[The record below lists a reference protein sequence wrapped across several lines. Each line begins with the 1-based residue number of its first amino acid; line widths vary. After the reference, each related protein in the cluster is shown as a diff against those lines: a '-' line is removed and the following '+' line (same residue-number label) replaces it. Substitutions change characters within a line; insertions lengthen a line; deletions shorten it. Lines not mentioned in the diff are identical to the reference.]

1 MNRYRAPGEFG
12 RPVVAGRSSAC
23 RVSVFLVMTLVL
35 FQAVPAFAQG
45 PGVEKS
51 IVGSAAEDF
60 TLPDV
65 EGHQVRLSDFRG
77 KTVLLAFWAT
87 WCLPCKEELPALQKI
102 GEQYRDKGL
111 VILTINDEAPATIR
125 DFLRTKHYN
134 FEALVDSKRTV
145 FREFAVHFIP
155 TAVVINPDQIV
166 TRVIT
171 GWEGPERLLEALRA
185 AGLGNVPPTPAQ
197 PSNPGNLQRTMI
209 ATSKQETNS

>member
-1 MNRYRAPGEFG
+1 MKRYRAPGEFG
-12 RPVVAGRSSAC
+12 RPVAVGKSSAC
-23 RVSVFLVMTLVL
+23 WVSFFLVLAMML
-35 FQAVPAFAQG
+35 FQAVPATAQG

-65 EGHQVRLSDFRG
+65 QGHQVRLSDFRG

-87 WCLPCKEELPALQKI
+87 WCLPCKEELPTLQKI

-125 DFLRTKHYN
+125 DFLRAKHYN
-134 FEALVDSKRTV
+134 FEALVDSNRTV
-145 FREFAVHFIP
+145 FKEFAVHFIP
-155 TAVVINPDQIV
+155 TAVVINPDEIV
-166 TRVIT
+166 TRVMT

-185 AGLGNVPPTPAQ
+185 AGLGDVPPAPAQ

-209 ATSKQETNS
+209 AISEQETNS